1 MKGKKLPERLQ
12 KAVQRLLK
20 HRYALLV
27 LLIGVALLMLP
38 TGRSTEKKTEV
49 AAEPEAA
56 PSSGDSVEARLGELL
71 SQVEGAGKVRVM
83 LTVSAGEET
92 VYQTDQTTEQRQS
105 GDETEKTVSVTTVLV
120 SSSSSE
126 EAPVP
131 VKVLSPVYQGAV
143 VVAEGGGTPSVR
155 LDLVRAVSSL
165 TGLGADRI
173 TVVKM
178 KVN

>member
-12 KAVQRLLK
+12 KAAQKLLK

-38 TGRSTEKKTEV
+38 TGRSTEKKTE

-120 SSSSSE
+120 SSGSSE

-178 KVN
+178 KAN